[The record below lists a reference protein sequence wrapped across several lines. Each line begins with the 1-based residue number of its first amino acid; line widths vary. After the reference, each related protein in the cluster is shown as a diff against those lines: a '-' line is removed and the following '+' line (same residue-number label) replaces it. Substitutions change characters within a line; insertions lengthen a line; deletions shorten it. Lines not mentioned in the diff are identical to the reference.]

1 MNIKLFTLAQPSHE
15 VFSLGAKKNAWW
27 GGGSW
32 RVEGKSRMLSEED
45 EGIVWIW
52 VEESL
57 KRIVG
62 RNLSERNW
70 EEKIS
75 AETRRHLRVF
85 LSP

>member
-1 MNIKLFTLAQPSHE
+1 
-15 VFSLGAKKNAWW
+15 
-27 GGGSW
+27 
-32 RVEGKSRMLSEED
+32 MLSEED